1 MSRNE
6 LYFGTAYCP
15 YAKSGDIAP
24 EFFERDVITMKK
36 LGMNII
42 RPFVAWDRIE
52 RKEGVYEYDKLDL
65 IFDLAEKHGLK
76 ILLNLGGTLTAWGA
90 MYPPRY
96 LLRRPDIQEQELKPG
111 EKQFGPV
118 RQLCMDDPY
127 YMERA
132 KIFLEKTAK
141 RYCNHPALGAW
152 SLWNEPFYHGDGCF
166 CKLTLA
172 KFREFLREKYH
183 NDIQE
188 LNKKWGTEFP
198 VDYQD
203 FSEAEPGVYVSFS
216 GGGYGPCLDYLKFNR
231 ARVAEWLKVVRN
243 TIDRNNPRRLQVSV
257 NVVVTA
263 VYNTAHNH
271 SYPSMFEQNYIA
283 DIPGF
288 SAYTFFGQM
297 EEAPFLMA
305 AANAWCRSAGRDPG
319 KGFWAI
325 EGEAGQINYFQDR
338 KDRGERGWRIASNW
352 QLAANGA
359 RMLMFWKFSGRV
371 TDTQTDQFNL
381 TALDGSVTDRAKLLS
396 DSCKA
401 FLRLKDFIADSCVHA
416 ETAILFAPDT
426 ELARICDK
434 TYKEYVDACHGA
446 FRILNELHIECDFV
460 NERLLREKR
469 GRYKVII
476 APETIFLNRKF
487 AEELKQFISGGGTL
501 ITDYRFAQK
510 REDSFQFQ
518 TLPGYDLQE
527 AAGIFVNDF
536 TYAER
541 DEVFSLE
548 GFPAVPLKDLLRA
561 KLQLKDAE
569 SLADYIHGGCALS
582 VHSFGKGKY
591 VCWGFSPFSVFRTAK
606 STEQLGGIR
615 EMFRRF
621 CADAG
626 AVSDFKITGD
636 DKHQLQTGTLCR
648 DDAHAGEKTCFL
660 INFADEPL
668 ECKAELPGR
677 EQETTELLSGK
688 LFPGKTLSLKFAP
701 FETMIFSCR

>member
-1 MSRNE
+1 
-6 LYFGTAYCP
+6 
-15 YAKSGDIAP
+15 
-24 EFFERDVITMKK
+24 
-36 LGMNII
+36 
-42 RPFVAWDRIE
+42 
-52 RKEGVYEYDKLDL
+52 
-65 IFDLAEKHGLK
+65 
-76 ILLNLGGTLTAWGA
+76 
-90 MYPPRY
+90 
-96 LLRRPDIQEQELKPG
+96 
-111 EKQFGPV
+111 
-118 RQLCMDDPY
+118 
-127 YMERA
+127 
-132 KIFLEKTAK
+132 
-141 RYCNHPALGAW
+141 
-152 SLWNEPFYHGDGCF
+152 
-166 CKLTLA
+166 
-172 KFREFLREKYH
+172 
-183 NDIQE
+183 
-188 LNKKWGTEFP
+188 
-198 VDYQD
+198 
-203 FSEAEPGVYVSFS
+203 
-216 GGGYGPCLDYLKFNR
+216 
-231 ARVAEWLKVVRN
+231 
-243 TIDRNNPRRLQVSV
+243 
-257 NVVVTA
+257 
-263 VYNTAHNH
+263 
-271 SYPSMFEQNYIA
+271 
-283 DIPGF
+283 
-288 SAYTFFGQM
+288 FFGQM
-297 EEAPFLMA
+297 EEAPYLMA
-305 AANAWCRSAGRDPG
+305 AANAWCRSAGKDP
-319 KGFWAI
+319 KTGFWAV

-359 RMLMFWKFSGRV
+359 RMLMFWKFGGRV

-381 TALDGSVTDRAKLLS
+381 TALDGSITERAELLS
-396 DSCKA
+396 GSCNA

-446 FRILNELHIECDFV
+446 FRILNELHIECDYV
-460 NERLLREKR
+460 NERLFREKR

-541 DEVFSLE
+541 DEVFPLE
-548 GFPAVPLKDLLRA
+548 GYPAVPLKDLFRA
-561 KLQLKDAE
+561 KLQLEDAE

-582 VHSFGKGKY
+582 VHPFGKGKY

-626 AVSDFKITGD
+626 VVSDFKITGD

-648 DDAHAGEKTCFL
+648 DDAPAGEKTCFL

-677 EQETTELLSGK
+677 EQETTELLTGK